1 MCQGGLLFWQLSTSC
16 AYKVFLTLR
25 AQVESV
31 AYATIA
37 QLLKVKGLGEA
48 KVNKMK
54 EAAAKLV
61 PMGFTTAA
69 EYHKQRQQI
78 LKIHTGSKELD
89 KLLADGFE
97 TGSITEMFGEFRTG
111 KTQLCHQLCV
121 TCQLPLDSG
130 GAEVLCQT
138 RPRTFFLKH
147 NHCHHCNCL
156 ADSAGMHST
165 PELHTRGASMQGKA
179 LYIDTEGT
187 FRPDRLVAIAQRYGL
202 NGETQVLVQNFGCC
216 VCCKPLDVV
225 SPLISAS
232 PPLLAT
238 HAPHSNFVPLVSC
251 GRR

>member
-1 MCQGGLLFWQLSTSC
+1 MACLDFHEFTCRIGAFAGTQEAEWQLHGVVVDCLLWAELIRTR
-16 AYKVFLTLR
+16 LTWP

-37 QLLKVKGLGEA
+37 VLLKIKGLGEA
-48 KVNKMK
+48 KVTKMK

-121 TCQLPLDSG
+121 TCQLPLESG
-130 GAEVLCQT
+130 GAEVGFLLPLCY
-138 RPRTFFLKH
+138 FW
-147 NHCHHCNCL
+147 
-156 ADSAGMHST
+156 ST
-165 PELHTRGASMQGKA
+165 PLCPRYSEHPNLNLSTGAGQSS
-179 LYIDTEGT
+179 LY
-187 FRPDRLVAIAQRYGL
+187 
-202 NGETQVLVQNFGCC
+202 
-216 VCCKPLDVV
+216 
-225 SPLISAS
+225 
-232 PPLLAT
+232 
-238 HAPHSNFVPLVSC
+238 
-251 GRR
+251 